1 MGLAKYMAKEVA
13 KEIGNKSREFYEFVL
28 PPVDMTEEGDNLVVK
43 IDVPGFTKK
52 DIKLSISGNVLSI
65 NAKKEEDETGT
76 VIWKQR
82 PSIIDKKIQLPMRIK
97 EGEEQV
103 DSAKYAD
110 GVFLTGCREGD
121 CCYRLGIRWTEARL
135 AAERDPRLRQRV
147 KKERIGKYWAGLT
160 RRKQFFRELKDFR
173 SQLHNLAESQQQGMA
188 EQTIAE
194 ISEGKT
200 NA

>member
-52 DIKLSISGNVLSI
+52 DIKLSIQGNVLSI
-65 NAKKEEDETGT
+65 NAKKEKKSTGT

-82 PSIIDKKIQLPMRIK
+82 PSIIDKRIQLPMRIK
-97 EGEEQV
+97 EGKEQV

-110 GVFLTGCREGD
+110 GVLT
-121 CCYRLGIRWTEARL
+121 I
-135 AAERDPRLRQRV
+135 
-147 KKERIGKYWAGLT
+147 
-160 RRKQFFRELKDFR
+160 
-173 SQLHNLAESQQQGMA
+173 
-188 EQTIAE
+188 TIPMENTAKN
-194 ISEGKT
+194 IPIQ
-200 NA
+200 